1 MAISWSDSADR
12 HGIPREDALYAM
24 SNAYFRRA
32 EFDEPRKPGAS
43 HPTLYIGP
51 PRQLGGPLLEVMA
64 EIVAPRGMHVFHVM
78 PARAKFLAMM
88 EEEQES
94 ENR

>member
-1 MAISWSDSADR
+1 
-12 HGIPREDALYAM
+12 
-24 SNAYFRRA
+24 
-32 EFDEPRKPGAS
+32 
-43 HPTLYIGP
+43 
-51 PRQLGGPLLEVMA
+51 MA

-88 EEEQES
+88 REEQEN